1 MQKNT
6 TIAAISTPMGVGGIG
21 MVRLSGP
28 EAIGIAGRLFRPIGS
43 KRLAD
48 APGYTSLLGRV
59 FGPEGDVDDAIAFVY
74 RAPRSYTGE
83 DIVEL
88 SSHGGIWVVQQVLR
102 LCLEMGAKP
111 AGPGEFTMRAFQSG
125 KMSLSQAES
134 VIDIINA
141 QSSAALKAALAGRD
155 GVLTGEISALADA
168 LKGESA
174 HLAAWADF
182 PEEDLE
188 PVDEAVLAEALRGH
202 LARIRALLATWDK
215 GKILR
220 DGIAT
225 AIVGRPNVGKST
237 LMNLL
242 AGDDRSIVTDI
253 PGTTRDIVQESVRL
267 GNFVLHLADTAGIH
281 DTNDPVE
288 SIGVERSKRQIELS
302 DLVLAVFDSSDE
314 LTDHDR
320 ELITLLGDKP
330 CIGIVNKIDLETRI
344 DLALLRERLPELV
357 VLSARTGEGRAELE
371 DAIAGVLKLRDFDP
385 AAAIVANERQRAC
398 MARAGE
404 AVEEAI
410 QALEDGVT
418 LDAVN
423 ISIDSAL
430 DQLLSLTGQKVG
442 DTVVHEVFSRFC
454 VGK

>member
-1 MQKNT
+1 MQQNS
-6 TIAAISTPMGVGGIG
+6 TIAAISTPVGVGGIG
-21 MVRLSGP
+21 IVRISGP
-28 EAIGIAGRLFRPIGS
+28 GAVGVAEGLFRPNGN

-48 APGYTSLLGRV
+48 IPGYTSLLGRV
-59 FGPEGDVDDAIAFVY
+59 YGPGGDVDDAIAFVY

-88 SSHGGIWVVQQVLR
+88 SCHGGIWVVQQVLR
-102 LCLEMGAKP
+102 LCLQNGAVP

-134 VIDIINA
+134 VIDIIHA
-141 QSSAALKAALAGRD
+141 QSAASLRAALAGRD
-155 GVLTGEISALADA
+155 GALTAEIAALTAS
-168 LKGESA
+168 LKGASA
-174 HLAAWADF
+174 HLAVWADF

-188 PVDEAVLAEALRGH
+188 PVDEAALARELRGV
-202 LARIRALLATWDK
+202 RRQIGALLATWDK

-220 DGIAT
+220 DGITA

-242 AGDDRSIVTDI
+242 AGGDRSIVTDI

-267 GNFVLHLADTAGIH
+267 GDFVLHLADTAGIH
-281 DTNDPVE
+281 ETSDPVE
-288 SIGVERSKRQIELS
+288 SIGVARSKKQIALS

-314 LTDHDR
+314 LTGHDR
-320 ELITLLGDKP
+320 ELLALLKDKP
-330 CIGIVNKIDLETRI
+330 CIGIVNKIDLAPRI
-344 DLALLRERLPELV
+344 DMAMLRQSLPELV
-357 VLSARTGEGRAELE
+357 VLSARTGEGRGELE
-371 DAIAGVLKLRDFDP
+371 DAIARVLRLGDFDP

-398 MARAGE
+398 MAAAGE
-404 AVEEAI
+404 AVEEAVF
-410 QALEDGVT
+410 ALEGGVT

-423 ISIDSAL
+423 ISIDGAL
-430 DQLLSLTGQKVG
+430 DALLSLTGEKVG
-442 DTVVHEVFSRFC
+442 DAVVHEVFSRFC